1 MGAHPGTA
9 ISRLG
14 RGAVIGA
21 VAALAGGFAIYGG
34 MASAAPWASRPSA
47 KQAQQQLNKLIS
59 QDDRLGNLYDQTLAS
74 YAASTKKLKLVDSQ
88 MALDKKTFQGM
99 RSQVGRIAATAYE
112 TGDET
117 SVSAIIAS
125 GNPEQVLD
133 QAGTLEHISSF
144 RLSAMRAYI
153 GAAQSLRGAQTAAQR
168 TQATIAQQKDKLA
181 TEKTSLDATVAKQK
195 KLVASL
201 SAPVEPGARSTPKP
215 SPSATARPAPSPS
228 ATPKPSP
235 PPSPKPPPPSKGSLA
250 AQFASNQ
257 IGKPYVWGATGPDS
271 YDCSGLVQAAWS
283 AAGVSIPRDTYSQW
297 AALPHIPQS
306 DIQVGDLLFYDA
318 EGHVAIYVGGGMI
331 IDAPQP
337 GENVEKI
344 SMNESWYAQNFDGA
358 ARP

>member
-1 MGAHPGTA
+1 MGAHPETRM
-9 ISRLG
+9 SRLR

-21 VAALAGGFAIYGG
+21 VAALAGGFAICGG

-47 KQAQQQLNKLIS
+47 KQAQQELNKLIS

-74 YAASTKKLKLVDSQ
+74 YAASTQKLKLVDGQ
-88 MALDKKTFQGM
+88 MAQDQQTFRGM

-112 TGDET
+112 TGNET
-117 SVSAIIAS
+117 SLSAMIAG
-125 GNPEQVLD
+125 GNPEQVLE
-133 QAGTLEHISSF
+133 QAGMLQHISSV

-153 GAAQSLRGAQTAAQR
+153 GAAQSLRGAQTTAQR

-181 TEKTSLDATVAKQK
+181 TEKASLDATVAKQK

-201 SAPVEPGARSTPKP
+201 TAPVEPGARSTPAKP
-215 SPSATARPAPSPS
+215 APTATPAPSPS
-228 ATPKPSP
+228 
-235 PPSPKPPPPSKGSLA
+235 PSPKPAPASPASLA
-250 AQFASNQ
+250 VQFAGNQ

-297 AALPHIPQS
+297 AALPHVPQS
-306 DIQVGDLLFYDA
+306 SIQPGDLMFYDA

-337 GENVEKI
+337 GQNVEKVP
-344 SMNESWYAQNFDGA
+344 MNETWYAQNFDGA